1 MKSEVI
7 QQSIILHSIILHRQ
21 RRPFNIQHSTFH
33 TPHSTFHIPHS
44 TLRSA
49 HSLSNCHFQKTA
61 LFLNSNVYGHG
72 KTGQS
77 NSPFDENQDYS
88 GLIKFLRFIVVYVH
102 KQLLSL
108 HQKKTESDDLKV
120 ILQLGIYKL
129 VTIGYTC
136 NTNR

>member
-7 QQSIILHSIILHRQ
+7 QQSIIQHSIILHRQ
-21 RRPFNIQHSTFH
+21 RRPFHIQHSTL
-33 TPHSTFHIPHS
+33 HIA
-44 TLRSA
+44 LRAPIVKLSF
-49 HSLSNCHFQKTA
+49 SNCHFQKTA

-72 KTGQS
+72 ETWQS
-77 NSPFDENQDYS
+77 NFLFDENQDYS

-108 HQKKTESDDLKV
+108 HQKKTESDDLIV